1 MIRFS
6 QDLSAGEGGSSPCP
20 IPSHRE
26 ETDLLEKKTVLDCE
40 QYYIVY
46 EDAAVGHKSYIDGSH
61 QTPDI
66 LITAMHDA
74 LLI

>member
-1 MIRFS
+1 MRCKAKEKR
-6 QDLSAGEGGSSPCP
+6 QDSFHWER
-20 IPSHRE
+20 IQIHW
-26 ETDLLEKKTVLDCE
+26 TVNN
-40 QYYIVY
+40 IVY
-46 EDAAVGHKSYIDGSH
+46 GGDAVVGHEIYIDGSH

>member
-6 QDLSAGEGGSSPCP
+6 HDLSAAREGAQLA
-20 IPSHRE
+20 PSYRE
-26 ETDLLEKKTVLDCE
+26 ETDLLGRKTVLDCE

-46 EDAAVGHKSYIDGSH
+46 EDAAVGHKSYFDGSH